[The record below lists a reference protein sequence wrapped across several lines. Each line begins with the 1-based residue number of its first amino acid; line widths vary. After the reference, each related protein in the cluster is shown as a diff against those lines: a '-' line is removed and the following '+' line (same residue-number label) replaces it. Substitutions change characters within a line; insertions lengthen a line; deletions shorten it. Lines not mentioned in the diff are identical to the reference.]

1 MSPACAAAAGLLHAR
16 RSCAASIYHNIIIF
30 FHFFCITPSAIT
42 QHSGNNPLLEIES
55 TFHQRDTEMRGV
67 YKLGT
72 YVPKIAASCW
82 VAPTAAVVGNVI
94 MLEQSSVWFGATV
107 RGDNPE
113 PITIGER

>member
-1 MSPACAAAAGLLHAR
+1 MPPAPLLL
-16 RSCAASIYHNIIIF
+16 S
-30 FHFFCITPSAIT
+30 TPSAIT
-42 QHSGNNPLLEIES
+42 QRSGNNPLLEIES
-55 TFHQRDTEMRGV
+55 TLHQRDTEMKGV

-72 YVPKIAASCW
+72 YVPKIATSCW

-94 MLEQSSVWFGATV
+94 MLDVWFGATV

>member
-1 MSPACAAAAGLLHAR
+1 MK
-16 RSCAASIYHNIIIF
+16 
-30 FHFFCITPSAIT
+30 
-42 QHSGNNPLLEIES
+42 
-55 TFHQRDTEMRGV
+55 GV

-72 YVPKIAASCW
+72 YVPKIATSCW

-94 MLEQSSVWFGATV
+94 MLDVWFGATV

>member
-1 MSPACAAAAGLLHAR
+1 MPPAPLLL
-16 RSCAASIYHNIIIF
+16 
-30 FHFFCITPSAIT
+30 TPSAIA
-42 QHSGNNPLLEIES
+42 QRSGNNPLLEIES
-55 TFHQRDTEMRGV
+55 TLHQRDTEMKGV

-72 YVPKIAASCW
+72 YVPKIATSCW
-82 VAPTAAVVGNVI
+82 VAPTAAVGGNVI